1 MDHEL
6 LKNCGLWTV
15 DCGLNNKI
23 MKYIA
28 VEEFCTHHGV
38 EVMLVR
44 EFADFGLIQLLVE
57 ENREFVPDEE
67 VSRLERMLRLS
78 QELEVNKEGIDIIL
92 HMREELKQL
101 RREADQLRYRLR
113 QLEEERTHRLVTL
126 PQTGGFLIDYTGTD

>member
-1 MDHEL
+1 MDY
-6 LKNCGLWTV
+6 
-15 DCGLNNKI
+15 GLNDQI
-23 MKYIA
+23 MKYLA

-44 EFADFGLIQLLVE
+44 EFADFGLIQLFVE
-57 ENREFVPDEE
+57 EDREFVPDEE

-113 QLEEERTHRLVTL
+113 QLEEERTHRLVTQ
-126 PQTGGFLIDYTGTD
+126 PQTRGFIIDYTGTD

>member
-1 MDHEL
+1 
-6 LKNCGLWTV
+6 
-15 DCGLNNKI
+15 

-44 EFADFGLIQLLVE
+44 EFADFGLIRLFVE
-57 ENREFVPDEE
+57 QNREFVPDEE

-101 RREADQLRYRLR
+101 RQEADRLRYRLR
-113 QLEEERTHRLVTL
+113 QLEAERTHRLLTQ
-126 PQTGGFLIDYTGTD
+126 PQTRGFLIDYTDPD